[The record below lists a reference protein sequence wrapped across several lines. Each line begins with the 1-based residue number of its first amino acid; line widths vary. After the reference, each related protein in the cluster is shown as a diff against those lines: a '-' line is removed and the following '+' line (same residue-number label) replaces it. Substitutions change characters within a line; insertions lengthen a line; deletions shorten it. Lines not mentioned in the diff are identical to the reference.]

1 MKAREQ
7 AQGKWRAVLT
17 ELGIPGNVLDKRP
30 HPCPSN
36 GEGVDRFRFAD
47 RAGTGNFFCHCS
59 DGDKGGLALLMCCK
73 GLSYAEAAKEVERV
87 AGNANQ
93 EPEQDKRDPREALNR
108 VHARAKPA
116 GKAVADYLQG
126 RGLSVPPSIK
136 QARLRYWDRNNSL
149 GDFDCM
155 VARVSGPDGK
165 PQSYHITY
173 LKDGQK
179 APVPSPR
186 KIMTPIETVSGGAVR
201 LYPAAEDMG
210 VAEGIETAI
219 AAHMM
224 HGVPVWAALTAGG
237 VESFVPPKVCKRL
250 TIFGDTD
257 PSYTGQAAAYALAK
271 RMVRSGIECVVSLPP
286 AGDWNDALRGAA

>member
-1 MKAREQ
+1 VK
-7 AQGKWRAVLT
+7 G
-17 ELGIPGNVLDKRP
+17 D
-30 HPCPSN
+30 
-36 GEGVDRFRFAD
+36 DRFRFAD
-47 RAGTGNFFCHCS
+47 RNGSGNYFCGCS
-59 DGDKGGLALLMCCK
+59 NGEKGGIALLMCCQ
-73 GLSYAEAAKEVERV
+73 GLSYASAAKAVESV
-87 AGNANQ
+87 AGLAEKDQ
-93 EPEQDKRDPREALNR
+93 EPERRDPRAALNR
-108 VHARAKPA
+108 VHGRVKPA
-116 GKAVADYLQG
+116 GKAVTDYLRN
-126 RGLSVPPSIK
+126 RGLSTPPTIK
-136 QARLRYWDRNNSL
+136 QARLRYWDRSNSL

-155 VARVSGPDGK
+155 VARVSGADGK

-186 KIMTPIETVSGGAVR
+186 KIMTPIETVSGGAVW
-201 LYPAAEDMG
+201 LYPPAEDMG
-210 VAEGIETAI
+210 IAEGIETAI

-237 VESFVPPKVCKRL
+237 IESFVPPKVCKRL

-257 PSYTGQAAAYALAK
+257 QSYTGQAAAYALAK